1 MSNRLIYIDWMKA
14 IGMFFIVWGHC
25 FPPPYS

>member
-25 FPPPYS
+25 FPPYS